1 MAVTEKDRKANSA
14 LGSLQALTAAAL
26 ILPGLAPA
34 QAAEDNEFSFQ
45 YGRYEESKRDLGEV
59 NSQFDPIT
67 VDSLQASARVR
78 LTDRIKF
85 AFNYIQDTWSG
96 ATPITTAPSSRQGNV
111 AYEGGAVAGASPYFF
126 DGPGGSVYFDAQ
138 RNPVKTNRGEISTF
152 LGNFPILNG
161 MDLDRRNV
169 HTMSVASPEVRKE
182 GNFNLTYEWD
192 EATVSAGGGLSI
204 ENDYES
210 RFANLGLT
218 LDFNQKMTTLSAG
231 LSYANSSTSARLN
244 HDAQPFLN
252 TLAYEGG
259 LPHLHPKYAKLQDIP
274 ESVGGQRLL
283 RGKREDWAV
292 NLGLTQVVTKSS
304 LAKFGAGY
312 TRSTGYLSN
321 PYKAVTAFF
330 LRPVGYSNFD
340 IFDPDFNIN
349 LDCGGIEC
357 GQGIVYEGK
366 AKAFMEQ
373 RPEVRNQWSFNTG
386 WVQYVGPLDAA
397 MHFDYR
403 FYHDDWGINAHT
415 FEADWVQPLRYGWTI
430 TPRIRYYSQSEAD
443 FYTPFLLAGPSDV
456 PDSARESSDNAK
468 LPTQTFSSDHRLSGY
483 GALSGGVSVSKQFT
497 KGVRFD
503 AGLEYYTHQ
512 GSLKIGG
519 GGEPDYADFDYWVAN
534 GSVSVEFSAIGRSLT
549 DHDHHHHDMTE
560 HEPLMPAG
568 LMCVGGH
575 MLNQEGDFM
584 VGYVYQYLR
593 ETGNMLN
600 RTSKASD
607 AAMVN
612 NGYRTIPTFHDMH
625 MHMIDLMYA
634 PTDWFNI
641 MVMPMFM
648 DMNMDLRPLSGL
660 DLGANTGADHL
671 HGGHQTG
678 GIGDTLMFGMFKL
691 FKHRGHHINLGLGFS
706 APTGDV
712 DKRLNRQHG
721 QDGGLIHYQMQL
733 GSGTWDFL
741 PSLTY
746 LGQYDKFSWGAQANA
761 TVRMQN
767 RNDSGYRLGNMFQ
780 ASAWGSYSFLS
791 WLSGSVRGVYTV
803 EGSIKGRFNPLSG
816 QCPDWETARATN
828 EPADLNNPVAC
839 DNVNPFGST
848 LDHPQ
853 NYGGRFWDVGFGLNV
868 VVPGGEFSG
877 NHLSVEWL
885 QPVHEDVNGFQL
897 ERKGTLF
904 ATWSYMF

>member
-1 MAVTEKDRKANSA
+1 MAAIDKPIDISKPARS
-14 LGSLQALTAAAL
+14 SLQALTAAAL
-26 ILPGLAPA
+26 ILPGLAPV
-34 QAAEDNEFSFQ
+34 QATDDNEFSFQ
-45 YGRYEESKRDLGEV
+45 YGRYEESRRNLGPLFDG
-59 NSQFDPIT
+59 NSNQTDITKSQLKPIT
-67 VDSLQASARVR
+67 VDSIQTGAKVR
-78 LTDRIKF
+78 LADRIKF

-96 ATPITTAPSSRQGNV
+96 ATPISTAPSSRHGNQAFSV
-111 AYEGGAVAGASPYFF
+111 SGASPWLNT
-126 DGPGGSVYFDAQ
+126 GGRNGLVYFDSH
-138 RNPVKTNRGEISTF
+138 RRPLLVKADFDTF
-152 LGNFPILNG
+152 ETVSLGQ
-161 MDLDRRNV
+161 DKRNV

-182 GNFNLTYEWD
+182 GNFNMTYEWD

-218 LDFNQKMTTLSAG
+218 LDFNQKMTTLSGG
-231 LSYANSSTSARLN
+231 LSYSNSSTSARLD
-244 HDAQPFLN
+244 HDAQNYIN
-252 TLAYEGG
+252 TSAFSGDLPG
-259 LPHLHPKYAKLQDIP
+259 LQPRYAKLQAIP
-274 ESVGGQRLL
+274 ESDGQNLL
-283 RGKREDWAV
+283 RGKREDWTV
-292 NLGLTQVVTKSS
+292 NLGLTQVVTKSA
-304 LAKFGAGY
+304 LAKFGATY
-312 TRSTGYLSN
+312 TRSTGYMGN

-330 LRPVGYSNFD
+330 LDSSPGALGNCLDGLPCSQDISYVG
-340 IFDPDFNIN
+340 
-349 LDCGGIEC
+349 
-357 GQGIVYEGK
+357 Q
-366 AKAFMEQ
+366 AKAFLEQ
-373 RPEVRNQWSFNTG
+373 RPELRNQWSFNTG
-386 WVQYVGPLDAA
+386 WIQYVDLLDAA
-397 MHFDYR
+397 LHFDYR

-415 FEADWVQPLRYGWTI
+415 FDADWVQPLGLGWSV
-430 TPRIRYYSQSEAD
+430 TPRVRYYSQSEAD
-443 FYTPFLLAGPSDV
+443 FYTPFLVAGPSDV
-456 PDSARESSDNAK
+456 PGSARESSDNAK
-468 LPTQTFSSDHRLSGY
+468 LPTQTFSSDHRLSGF
-483 GALSGGVSVSKQFT
+483 GALSGGVTISKQFT
-497 KGVRFD
+497 KGVRLD
-503 AGLEYYTHQ
+503 ASVEYYMHR
-512 GSLKIGG
+512 GDWKIGG
-519 GGEPDYADFDYWVAN
+519 GGEPAYADFNFLVAN
-534 GSVSVEFSAIGRSLT
+534 AALNVNFSDLGRSLT
-549 DHDHHHHDMTE
+549 EEHSHHHHHDMTE

-607 AAMVN
+607 AAMAA

-648 DMNMDLRPLSGL
+648 DMDMDLRSLSGVPARPV
-660 DLGANTGADHL
+660 GEDHL

-691 FKHRGHHINLGLGFS
+691 FKHRGHHVNLGLGFS

-712 DKRLNRQHG
+712 DIKLNRQHQ
-721 QDGGLIHYQMQL
+721 QDGGFIHYQMQL

-746 LGQYDKFSWGAQANA
+746 LGQYDRFSWGAQANA
-761 TVRMQN
+761 NVRMQN

-780 ASAWGSYSFLS
+780 ASAWGSYSILN

-803 EGSIKGRFNPLSG
+803 EGSIKGEFNPVPGNCFYAS
-816 QCPDWETARATN
+816 CSP
-828 EPADLNNPVAC
+828 
-839 DNVNPFGST
+839 DNVNPTSST
-848 LDHPQ
+848 LDDPR

>member
-1 MAVTEKDRKANSA
+1 MAVTENDRKANSA
-14 LGSLQALTAAAL
+14 LGSLHALTAAAL

-45 YGRYEESKRDLGEV
+45 YGRYEESRRDLGNIV
-59 NSQFDPIT
+59 DSDGNSSGLSKSQFKPIT
-67 VDSLQASARVR
+67 VDSLQTTANVR

-85 AFNYIQDTWSG
+85 AFKYVQDTWSG
-96 ATPITTAPSSRQGNV
+96 ATPISTAPSSRRGNL
-111 AYEGGAVAGASPYFF
+111 AYQNGTVAGASPWLNTGDTGIGDGIVAF
-126 DGPGGSVYFDAQ
+126 DSKL
-138 RNPVKTNRGEISTF
+138 RPVKTKFDIVNFEVLNRG
-152 LGNFPILNG
+152 
-161 MDLDRRNV
+161 LDKRNV
-169 HTMSVASPEVRKE
+169 HTMSIASPEVRKE
-182 GNFNLTYEWD
+182 GSFGLTYDWD
-192 EATVSAGGGLSI
+192 DATVSAGGGLSI

-210 RFANLGLT
+210 RFANLGFT
-218 LDFNQKMTTLSAG
+218 LDFNQKMTTLSGG

-244 HDAQPFLN
+244 HDAQTYIN
-252 TLAYEGG
+252 SLAYDGSVPE
-259 LPHLHPKYAKLQDIP
+259 LMPRYAKVQTIP
-274 ESVGGQRLL
+274 ESVGDQKLL
-283 RGKREDWAV
+283 RGKREDWTV
-292 NLGLTQVVTKSS
+292 NFGLTQIVNKSA
-304 LAKFGAGY
+304 LAKFGVGY
-312 TRSTGYLSN
+312 TSSTGYMSN

-330 LRPVGYSNFD
+330 LDPVTPFD
-340 IFDPDFNIN
+340 GACGG
-349 LDCGGIEC
+349 LDCPSGVSYV
-357 GQGIVYEGK
+357 GQ
-366 AKAFMEQ
+366 AKAFLEQ
-373 RPEVRNQWSFNTG
+373 RPEVRNQWSFSTG
-386 WVQYVGPLDAA
+386 WVQYVDPLDAA
-397 MHFDYR
+397 LHFDYR

-415 FEADWVQPLRYGWTI
+415 FEADWVQPIGTGWSI

-443 FYTPFLLAGPSDV
+443 FYRPYLIV
-456 PDSARESSDNAK
+456 QSATDDPVTRLSSDNAK

-483 GALSGGVSVSKQFT
+483 GALSGGVTVSKQFT

-503 AGLEYYTHQ
+503 AGFEYYTHQ

-584 VGYVYQYLR
+584 VGYVYQYFR

-607 AAMVN
+607 ATMVAN
-612 NGYRTIPTFHDMH
+612 DYRTIPTFHDMH

-648 DMNMDLRPLSGL
+648 DMNMDLRPLSGISP
-660 DLGANTGADHL
+660 GANTGADHL
-671 HGGHQTG
+671 HGGHQSG

-712 DKRLNRQHG
+712 DIKLNRQHT

-746 LGQYDKFSWGAQANA
+746 LGQYDRFSWGAQANA

-767 RNDSGYRLGNMFQ
+767 QNDSGYRLGNLFQ

-791 WLSGSVRGVYTV
+791 WLSGSVRGIYTT
-803 EGSIKGRFNPLSG
+803 EGSIKGRFNSISG
-816 QCPDWETARATN
+816 QCPDWETARVTN
-828 EPADLNNPVAC
+828 NALILNNSVSCP
-839 DNVNPFGST
+839 DVNPFGST
-848 LDHPQ
+848 LDDPR
-853 NYGGRFWDVGFGLNV
+853 NSGGRFWDVGFGLNV

>member
-45 YGRYEESKRDLGEV
+45 YGRYEESRRDLGGV
-59 NSQFDPIT
+59 KSQFDPIT
-67 VDSLQASARVR
+67 VDSLHTSARVR

-96 ATPITTAPSSRQGNV
+96 ATPISTAPSTREGNQPYDV
-111 AYEGGAVAGASPYFF
+111 GTVAGASPWLYS
-126 DGPGGSVYFDAQ
+126 GNGNGKVYFDDQ
-138 RNPVKTNRGEISTF
+138 RRPVRTIRRDNG
-152 LGNFPILNG
+152 LGFGFDELIAAG
-161 MDLDRRNV
+161 LDNRNV
-169 HTMSVASPEVRKE
+169 HTMSIASPEVRKE

-192 EATVSAGGGLSI
+192 DATVSAGGGLSL

-210 RFANLGLT
+210 RFANLGFT
-218 LDFNQKMTTLSAG
+218 IDFNQKTTTLSGG
-231 LSYANSSTSARLN
+231 LSYANSSTSARLD
-244 HDAQPFLN
+244 HDAQTYISKN
-252 TLAYEGG
+252 AYNGQ
-259 LPHLHPKYAKLQDIP
+259 LPEFQPRYAKVISNPIP
-274 ESVGGQRLL
+274 GTDDSEEIL

-292 NLGLTQVVTKSS
+292 NMGLTQVVTKSS
-304 LAKFGAGY
+304 LAKFGASY
-312 TRSTGYLSN
+312 TRSTGYMGN

-330 LRPVGYSNFD
+330 LRPVTAGLMSRD
-340 IFDPDFNIN
+340 CDTQGTVAGPG
-349 LDCGGIEC
+349 LGAADCGEGIA
-357 GQGIVYEGK
+357 YEGQ
-366 AKAFMEQ
+366 AKAFLEQ

-386 WVQYVGPLDAA
+386 WVQYIDPLDAA
-397 MHFDYR
+397 LHFDYR

-415 FEADWVQPLRYGWTI
+415 FEADWVQPLGSGWSM
-430 TPRIRYYSQSEAD
+430 TPRVRYYSQSEAD
-443 FYTPFLLAGPSDV
+443 FYVPFLVADV
-456 PDSARESSDNAK
+456 SNENGADRLGSDNSK

-483 GALSGGVSVSKQFT
+483 GALSGGVTVSKQFT

-503 AGLEYYTHQ
+503 AGFEYYTHQ

-549 DHDHHHHDMTE
+549 DHDHHHHHDMTE

-648 DMNMDLRPLSGL
+648 DMDMDLRVL
-660 DLGANTGADHL
+660 DGINGDVTTDHL

-691 FKHRGHHINLGLGFS
+691 FKHRGHHINLGLGIS

-712 DKRLNRQHG
+712 GIKLNRQHQEDAG
-721 QDGGLIHYQMQL
+721 FIHYQMQL

-746 LGQYDKFSWGAQANA
+746 LGQYDRFSWGAQANA

-780 ASAWGSYSFLS
+780 ASAWGGYSIFN

-803 EGSIKGRFNPLSG
+803 EGSIQGEFNPVPG
-816 QCPDWETARATN
+816 AAGCTDPITN
-828 EPADLNNPVAC
+828 GAILC
-839 DNVNPFGST
+839 SNVNPTSST
-848 LDHPQ
+848 LDDPR